1 MGVATELGLGL
12 IRLGLMLVAQRGA
25 HVVVVHVL
33 LYLVELPA
41 VLLARGVA
49 LGKHSG
55 EHGDESTVEASAEHE
70 RDQEDVELAEGARL
84 DEPPRDCKDLRDGR
98 YGCRCISSREANAR
112 TLAGGH
118 VLDCLY

>member
-1 MGVATELGLGL
+1 
-12 IRLGLMLVAQRGA
+12 MLVRRGA

-33 LYLVELPA
+33 LYLVELPS

-55 EHGDESTVEASAEHE
+55 EHGDEGTVEASAEHE

-98 YGCRCISSREANAR
+98 YRCRCNEPRGERANSSRRAC
-112 TLAGGH
+112 TGPCY
-118 VLDCLY
+118 CLY